1 VCLCWNYARLDI
13 LKRSS
18 VTYILVRCEFQYSAA
33 AAVAA
38 VAAAAVVAAH
48 MHMVQLTGPHIPE
61 SDKAMTA
68 MCTALTLAP
77 INVFYNKSVHSR
89 ANISIL
95 QLSPSSAKQGLGLNL
110 FRF

>member
-1 VCLCWNYARLDI
+1 
-13 LKRSS
+13 

-38 VAAAAVVAAH
+38 VAAAHMHIAVAAAVAAAAH